1 MFAEPG
7 DPSGTA
13 RHDGGMRRLLPDP
26 VESISVEEAYAA
38 PLGRHPDMPWVTLCM
53 IASIDGSIV
62 VDGRSGGLSSPTDSA
77 VLAQLRSVADV
88 IVVGAGTARQE
99 GYGRPGKDG
108 QRIGVVTSTGRVDLD
123 SDLFRSGAGFLI
135 APEDA
140 SFETARPVDV
150 VRAGRRRVDPALAI
164 RRLPDLL
171 GPCAVVQAEGGAGL
185 NGALVDA
192 DVLDE
197 LNITTSPATVG
208 GDGRRLTF
216 GAADHLHRF
225 DLAQLAVDDESFV
238 FTRWLRRR

>member
-1 MFAEPG
+1 MFAEPDG
-7 DPSGTA
+7 LPGTA

-26 VESISVEEAYAA
+26 AESISVEEAYAA
-38 PLGRHPDMPWVTLCM
+38 PLGRHGDRPWVSLCM
-53 IASIDGSIV
+53 IASIDGSTV
-62 VDGRSGGLSSPTDSA
+62 VDGRSGDLSSATDGA
-77 VLAQLRSVADV
+77 VLARLRAIADV
-88 IVVGAGTARQE
+88 IVVGAGTVRQE

-123 SDLFRSGAGFLI
+123 SELFTSGAGFLI
-135 APEDA
+135 VPEDS
-140 SFETARPVDV
+140 SFEPARPVDV
-150 VRAGRRRVDPALAI
+150 IRAGRSRVDPALAI

-171 GPCAVVQAEGGAGL
+171 GTCAVVQAEGGAGL

-197 LNITTSPATVG
+197 LNVTTSPATVG

-225 DLAQLAVDDESFV
+225 DLAQLAVDDESFLY
-238 FTRWLRRR
+238 TRWLRRR